1 MKSVVR
7 FLGVATAL
15 LLTLGACSKDNIDYN
30 ETENGGANNTG
41 YLALGGMSVTVMEDT
56 DNVTSSSTTR
66 AE

>member
-15 LLTLGACSKDNIDYN
+15 LLTLGACSKDNIDYK
-30 ETENGGANNTG
+30 ETENGGTNNVG

-56 DNVTSSSTTR
+56 D
-66 AE
+66 